1 MEDNIETSSEAL
13 RVAVPLM
20 SRHGAGCSPTS
31 YSIWYEY
38 VRCTNLLLNEEV
50 DAILKKSTR
59 LTTMQTVDLY
69 QKYVVGRTEREL
81 GRTKAEIVD
90 LIGKLNAKLVDA
102 SEGTSVFAEQL
113 QVFGCKLSSNE
124 TSNDLAAS
132 VSEMSSRV
140 SVIEEKMT
148 EVVHDL
154 NRSRTDVETL
164 ILELQRAREEAMI
177 DALSQ
182 LNNRRAY
189 EIGLEK
195 FFDAARVVNAPLSAI
210 LIDIDFFKRINDTH
224 GHLVGD
230 QVIRL
235 IAQALRSN
243 VKGKDFVA
251 RFGGEEFIVLL
262 PDTPLL
268 GALALAKHLLQV
280 IARLRIRKF
289 NSTEIV
295 GSITVSAGVAQLKND
310 ESSIEFIG
318 RADHGLFQAKASGRN
333 RVCIGTSFGKT
344 IETKE
349 IKPMHTT
356 VSTLSDSALLQ
367 VV

>member
-31 YSIWYEY
+31 YAIWYEY

-50 DAILKKSTR
+50 DAILKKTTR
-59 LTTMQTVDLY
+59 LSTLQTVDLY

-102 SEGTSVFAEQL
+102 SEGTSVFAEHL
-113 QVFGCKLSSNE
+113 QVFGNKLSNNE
-124 TSNDLAAS
+124 TATEMALS
-132 VSEMSSRV
+132 VSEMSGRV

-148 EVVHDL
+148 EVVNDL
-154 NRSRTDVETL
+154 NRSQTDVETL
-164 ILELQRAREEAMI
+164 ILELHRAREEAMI

-195 FFDAARVVNAPLSAI
+195 FFDAAQVVNSPLSAI

-280 IARLRIRKF
+280 IAQLRIRKF

-295 GSITVSAGVAQLKND
+295 GSISVSAGVAQLKHD

-318 RADHGLFQAKASGRN
+318 RADHGLLQAKASGRN
-333 RVCIGTSFGKT
+333 RVCIGTSFDKA
-344 IETKE
+344 TKQQG
-349 IKPMHTT
+349 TT
-356 VSTLSDSALLQ
+356 SINPTLNTLSDSSLLQ

>member
-1 MEDNIETSSEAL
+1 
-13 RVAVPLM
+13 
-20 SRHGAGCSPTS
+20 
-31 YSIWYEY
+31 
-38 VRCTNLLLNEEV
+38 
-50 DAILKKSTR
+50 
-59 LTTMQTVDLY
+59 MQTVDLHH
-69 QKYVVGRTEREL
+69 KYVVGRTEKEL
-81 GRTKAEIVD
+81 GRTKAEIID

-102 SEGTSVFAEQL
+102 SDGTSVFAEQL
-113 QVFGCKLSSNE
+113 QIFGNKLTTIE
-124 TSNDLAAS
+124 IAQELAVS
-132 VSEMSSRV
+132 VSEMSGRV

-148 EVVHDL
+148 EVVNDL
-154 NRSRTDVETL
+154 SRSQIDVETL
-164 ILELQRAREEAMI
+164 IVELQRAREEAMI

-189 EIGLEK
+189 EIGLEN
-195 FFDAARVVNAPLSAI
+195 FFDAAQIGNSPLSAI
-210 LIDIDFFKRINDTH
+210 LIDIDFFKQINDTH

-268 GALALAKHLLQV
+268 GALALAKHFLKV
-280 IARLRIRKF
+280 IARLRIQKF
-289 NSTEIV
+289 NSTEVI
-295 GSITVSAGVAQLKND
+295 GSITVSAGVAQLKHD

-318 RADHGLFQAKASGRN
+318 RADHGLFQAKAAGRN
-333 RVCIGTSFGKT
+333 RVCIGTSFDASGGVKEMT
-344 IETKE
+344 FRHTKSH
-349 IKPMHTT
+349 I
-356 VSTLSDSALLQ
+356 LSDSALLQ